1 MRGVVG
7 AEVLV
12 LLHLLLQRQRLALQL
27 AAQPRQRVTDVV
39 GQLLEDDKRR
49 EPWRRAGSAA
59 SAAAAANGIS
69 IDAMHVCSDRF

>member
-27 AAQPRQRVTDVV
+27 AAQPRQRVADVV
-39 GQLLEDDKRR
+39 GQLLEDDKGR
-49 EPWRRAGSAA
+49 EPWR
-59 SAAAAANGIS
+59 
-69 IDAMHVCSDRF
+69 